1 MNNGENGVFQ
11 ITVSFPVGYMAVEVR
26 TAYLHITAQ
35 TTVRDLID
43 AIVDLDTNISAK
55 WTSVF
60 IRPRLNGIEQGSLY
74 EGDTIAHVIG
84 PGPNKST
91 VVSLYG

>member
-11 ITVSFPVGYMAVEVR
+11 ITVSFPVGHMAVEVR
-26 TAYLHITAQ
+26 TAYLHITTQ

-60 IRPRLNGIEQGSLY
+60 IRPRLNGIEQGPLH

-84 PGPNKST
+84 SGPNATT